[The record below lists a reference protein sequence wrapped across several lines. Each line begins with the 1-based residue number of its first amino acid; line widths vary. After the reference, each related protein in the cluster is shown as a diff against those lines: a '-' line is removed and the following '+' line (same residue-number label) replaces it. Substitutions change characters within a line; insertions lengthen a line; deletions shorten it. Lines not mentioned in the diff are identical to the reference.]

1 MNRGGFRALTG
12 TMRPDGAFPGVVF
25 RLDSKEGEVASHARE
40 LLVSLRLV
48 LVLLD
53 MEEVDGALS
62 QHTVEITQDVA
73 VAVLRGL
80 AMDMAT
86 PDCFPLEPWTFLLT
100 DVTWHPVHPSAW
112 APSLRVPSV
121 PELLK
126 FWASNVVCLSLR
138 DNFVEVEG
146 LGMQIASD
154 YIQGALGP
162 RGELSVEGHKPVEHV
177 EIPAGGQ
184 QVAIFQGLLQFLSQD
199 VTLQAASAERGLL
212 L

>member
-1 MNRGGFRALTG
+1 MFGRRPDLACASTTVGMNRGGFRALTG

-138 DNFVEVEG
+138 DNFVEVSESLITRDSLQTIG
-146 LGMQIASD
+146 YMK
-154 YIQGALGP
+154 
-162 RGELSVEGHKPVEHV
+162 SVRENLD
-177 EIPAGGQ
+177 
-184 QVAIFQGLLQFLSQD
+184 LLQSVD
-199 VTLQAASAERGLL
+199 AVTISVVCQLFVEAKLVSV
-212 L
+212 